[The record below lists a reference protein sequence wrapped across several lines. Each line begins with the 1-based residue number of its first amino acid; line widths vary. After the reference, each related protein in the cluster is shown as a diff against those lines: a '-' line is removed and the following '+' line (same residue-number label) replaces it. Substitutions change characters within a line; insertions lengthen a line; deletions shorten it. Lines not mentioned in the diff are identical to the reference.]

1 MGTLIKQECFK
12 LFKKKSTFI
21 IPIIIMLLMVVQ
33 AIISKNY
40 DDIFLHNHLLNRF
53 SGFSWFIFLLII
65 QATIISMEFYH
76 GTIKNLLYRKYTR
89 TSIIISK
96 IITLILFHYCI
107 LLLVLL

>member
-40 DDIFLHNHLLNRF
+40 DDVFLHNHLLNQHLVVF
-53 SGFSWFIFLLII
+53 HGLSFLLII
-65 QATIISMEFYH
+65 QASTIISMEFYH
-76 GTIKNLLYRKYTR
+76 GTIKIF
-89 TSIIISK
+89 SIENIREQA
-96 IITLILFHYCI
+96 
-107 LLLVLL
+107 LLLVKLLH

>member
-40 DDIFLHNHLLNRF
+40 DDVFLHNHLLNQHLVVF
-53 SGFSWFIFLLII
+53 HGLSFINYSSQHHYFNGVLSW
-65 QATIISMEFYH
+65 Y
-76 GTIKNLLYRKYTR
+76 N
-89 TSIIISK
+89 
-96 IITLILFHYCI
+96 
-107 LLLVLL
+107 

>member
-40 DDIFLHNHLLNRF
+40 DDIFLHNHLLNQHLVVFMVYLFINYSSPPLFQWSFIMVQLKIF
-53 SGFSWFIFLLII
+53 SIENIRE
-65 QATIISMEFYH
+65 QA
-76 GTIKNLLYRKYTR
+76 
-89 TSIIISK
+89 
-96 IITLILFHYCI
+96 
-107 LLLVLL
+107 LLLVKLLH

>member
-40 DDIFLHNHLLNRF
+40 DDIFLHNHLLNQHLVVF
-53 SGFSWFIFLLII
+53 MVYLFINYSSQHHYFNGVLSW
-65 QATIISMEFYH
+65 Y
-76 GTIKNLLYRKYTR
+76 N
-89 TSIIISK
+89 
-96 IITLILFHYCI
+96 
-107 LLLVLL
+107 

>member
-40 DDIFLHNHLLNRF
+40 DDVFGSVAKLN
-53 SGFSWFIFLLII
+53 L
-65 QATIISMEFYH
+65 
-76 GTIKNLLYRKYTR
+76 
-89 TSIIISK
+89 
-96 IITLILFHYCI
+96 
-107 LLLVLL
+107 

>member
-40 DDIFLHNHLLNRF
+40 DDVFLHNHLLNQHLVVF
-53 SGFSWFIFLLII
+53 MVYLLLII
-65 QATIISMEFYH
+65 QASTIISMEFYH
-76 GTIKNLLYRKYTR
+76 GTIKIF
-89 TSIIISK
+89 SIENIREQA
-96 IITLILFHYCI
+96 
-107 LLLVLL
+107 LLLVKLLH

>member
-40 DDIFLHNHLLNRF
+40 YNLNG
-53 SGFSWFIFLLII
+53 SVAKL
-65 QATIISMEFYH
+65 
-76 GTIKNLLYRKYTR
+76 NL
-89 TSIIISK
+89 
-96 IITLILFHYCI
+96 
-107 LLLVLL
+107 

>member
-40 DDIFLHNHLLNRF
+40 DDIFLHNHLLNHLVVF
-53 SGFSWFIFLLII
+53 MVYLFINYSSHHYFNGVLSW
-65 QATIISMEFYH
+65 Y
-76 GTIKNLLYRKYTR
+76 N
-89 TSIIISK
+89 
-96 IITLILFHYCI
+96 
-107 LLLVLL
+107 

>member
-40 DDIFLHNHLLNRF
+40 DDIFLHNHLLNQRF

-65 QATIISMEFYH
+65 QA
-76 GTIKNLLYRKYTR
+76 KD
-89 TSIIISK
+89 
-96 IITLILFHYCI
+96 HYFNG
-107 LLLVLL
+107 VLSWYN

>member
-53 SGFSWFIFLLII
+53 SGFHGLSFINYSS
-65 QATIISMEFYH
+65 TIISMEFYH
-76 GTIKNLLYRKYTR
+76 GTIKIF
-89 TSIIISK
+89 SIENIREQA
-96 IITLILFHYCI
+96 
-107 LLLVLL
+107 LLLVKLLH

>member
-40 DDIFLHNHLLNRF
+40 DDIFLHNHLLNRHLVVF
-53 SGFSWFIFLLII
+53 MVYLFINI
-65 QATIISMEFYH
+65 QAKPLFQWSFIMVQLKIF
-76 GTIKNLLYRKYTR
+76 
-89 TSIIISK
+89 SIENIREQA
-96 IITLILFHYCI
+96 
-107 LLLVLL
+107 LLLVKLLH

>member
-53 SGFSWFIFLLII
+53 SGFHGLSFINYSSRPLFQWSFIMVQLKIFSI
-65 QATIISMEFYH
+65 ENIREQA
-76 GTIKNLLYRKYTR
+76 
-89 TSIIISK
+89 
-96 IITLILFHYCI
+96 
-107 LLLVLL
+107 LLLVKLLH